1 MRQHIIVTE
10 YDPLWPQKFQAES
23 LLIRGILADNCL
35 AIYHIGSTAVPGL
48 AAKPII
54 DMMAVVKSLA
64 QVDDAAEDFSQIG
77 YEYLG
82 EFGIAGRRYLRKG
95 GEERTHQIHI
105 FQADDWHNIGRHLA
119 FRDYL
124 RSHEKERAE
133 YAAIKTELA
142 QRFPYDIDGYC
153 DGKAHFVQEMERAA
167 LSRFDGTWDQ
177 LYLAARKV
185 QQARQLSPTME
196 AGGVS
201 AALLTARGTIYVG
214 VCIDTACSLGMCAE
228 RNAIANMI
236 TNGEWQIARLVAV
249 MPDGKVGMPCGA
261 CREFMMQLGKGAEE
275 TELLCDYETKKVVKL
290 KDLLP
295 DWWM

>member
-1 MRQHIIVTE
+1 MRQHITVTE

-23 LLIRGILADNCL
+23 RLIRGILADNCL

-54 DMMAVVKSLA
+54 DIMAVVKSLV

-105 FQADDWHNIGRHLA
+105 FQADDWANIGRHLA
-119 FRDYL
+119 FRDYM

-133 YAAIKTELA
+133 YAKIKTELA

-153 DGKAHFVQEMERAA
+153 DGKEHFVREMERTA
-167 LSRFDGTWDQ
+167 LSQFDGTWDQ

-185 QQARQLSPTME
+185 QQDRQLSPTME

-236 TNGEWQIARLVAV
+236 TNGESQIARLVAV